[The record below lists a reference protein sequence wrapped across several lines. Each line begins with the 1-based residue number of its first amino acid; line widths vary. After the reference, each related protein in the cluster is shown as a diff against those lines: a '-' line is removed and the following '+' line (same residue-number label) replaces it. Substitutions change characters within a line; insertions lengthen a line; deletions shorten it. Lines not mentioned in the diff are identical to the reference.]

1 MGKGGVEMG
10 KFNERF
16 RKLKEERNMTAKDL
30 SEELKIPASTLSYY
44 LKDREPGLDAI
55 IAIANYFDVTTD
67 WLIGKCEKRKI
78 TKEERISMN
87 EYGVSET
94 CQHCGFDAELAWD
107 TEAYGYNIF
116 CPNCGKEMMLC
127 EMCKH
132 AQDNLKGYCD
142 FRWINKEKTEGICF
156 RRLEQMLK
164 TAYAEKD
171 LNEGKCG
178 K

>member
-1 MGKGGVEMG
+1 MS

-16 RKLKEERNMTAKDL
+16 RELKEDRKITLKQL
-30 SEELKIPASTLSYY
+30 SETLNITVPNLSYY
-44 LKDREPGLDAI
+44 MKMREPNYDTLI
-55 IAIANYFDVTTD
+55 KIADYFDVTTD
-67 WLIGKCEKRKI
+67 WLIGRCEKRKI
-78 TKEERISMN
+78 MQEGGISMN

-94 CQHCGFDAELAWD
+94 CPHCGFDAELVWD
-107 TEAYGYNIF
+107 TETYGYNIF

-127 EMCKH
+127 EMCKL
-132 AQDNLKGYCD
+132 AKDNRSGYCD
-142 FRWINKEKTEGICF
+142 FRWTNKEKGEGICF

-171 LNEGKCG
+171 LNEGRYG

>member
-1 MGKGGVEMG
+1 MS

-16 RKLKEERNMTAKDL
+16 RQLKDEHELSSTKLAKELNMHL
-30 SEELKIPASTLSYY
+30 STMLNY
-44 LKDREPGLDAI
+44 LKDREPGYDILI
-55 IAIANYFDVTTD
+55 RIADYFGVTTD
-67 WLIGKCEKRKI
+67 WLVGRYKSKK
-78 TKEERISMN
+78 TTQEEGINIMN

-94 CQHCGFDAELAWD
+94 CRHCGYDAELVWD
-107 TEAYGYNIF
+107 TETYGYNIF

-127 EMCKH
+127 EMCKL
-132 AQDNLKGYCD
+132 AKDNRSGYCD
-142 FRWINKEKTEGICF
+142 FRWTNKEKGEGICF

-171 LNEGKCG
+171 LNEERCG